1 MSIKIGKS
9 FWLNLEKV
17 YGVSSLGQKV
27 TLPDEEA
34 QKMEESIK
42 ILQKYAN
49 DRVPLYGINTQVG
62 DDAYRVNLKS
72 EDYEDSLIRRQANAM
87 RALGC
92 GLGQDCSDEIIRA
105 TLLLRANAHVQGAS
119 GVRPLV
125 TEGILKLVNEDI
137 LPVIKRYGS
146 VGASGDLIP
155 MSSIG
160 RTLMAEHM
168 VKYKGSIVHAKDV
181 FKVLGIEPIQLHM
194 KEGVAIVNGT
204 SFTTAIAAIAIHKL
218 CYYLPL
224 SISATVAC
232 CEAMLAMDSSYDPY
246 LHEAKHHKGQI
257 EVAAFIRECWEG
269 SSMVRSLSKLREK
282 WKASLVSEEISNQEH
297 VQDFY
302 SLRGIA
308 HGFGP
313 FAENL
318 ERAVSV
324 VEEEMNSVND
334 NPIVDIKNG
343 TVLHGANFLT
353 DYIAVAC
360 DQLRA
365 DVAKASTWMH
375 AIIGN
380 LLHPRKNRG
389 LPSNLVTNPEEYLG
403 FKPVGVLMAAIAIH
417 NRSRTLPV
425 SAIMLPTEG
434 DNQDMVSLGTHSAFD
449 LLEVVENYSRM
460 ISIMLLAG
468 AQALELRGLN
478 EASHRSKKIHSFV
491 RKYSSFVD
499 KDRPLADDIEQ
510 INLFLDKS
518 IHEIDFIQPWYLKNE

>member
-1 MSIKIGKS
+1 MSVKIGKS
-9 FWLNLEKV
+9 FWLNLEDV
-17 YGVSSLGQKV
+17 YRVSSLKEKV
-27 TLPDEEA
+27 TIPNEEK
-34 QKMEESIK
+34 QKMEESVR
-42 ILQKYAN
+42 ILQKFA
-49 DRVPLYGINTQVG
+49 DDKVPLYGINTQVG
-62 DDAYRVNLKS
+62 DDAHRVNVQS
-72 EDYEDSLIRRQANAM
+72 HDYAQSLIRRQANAT

-92 GLGQDCSDEIIRA
+92 GLGQNCSYEIVRATMLIRA
-105 TLLLRANAHVQGAS
+105 NSHVQGAS
-119 GVRPLV
+119 GIRPIV
-125 TEGILKLVNEDI
+125 SEAILQLVNKDI
-137 LPVIKRYGS
+137 LPIIKRYGS

-155 MSSIG
+155 LSSIG
-160 RTLMAEHM
+160 LTLMGEHM
-168 VKYKGSIVHAKDV
+168 VSYNGSIMHVKEA
-181 FKVLGIEPIQLHM
+181 FKATSIEPIELQM

-204 SFTTAIAAIAIHKL
+204 SFTTAISAIAIHKL

-224 SISATVAC
+224 SIAAMASC

-246 LHEAKHHKGQI
+246 LHESKHHWGQI
-257 EVAAFIRECWEG
+257 DVAAFIRECWDG
-269 SSMVRSLSKLREK
+269 SSLIRSLSNLRDK
-282 WKASLVSEEISNQEH
+282 WKASLTSEEISTQEH

-313 FAENL
+313 FAEDL
-318 ERAVSV
+318 KRAVRV

-334 NPIVDIKNG
+334 NPVVDIQKG
-343 TVLHGANFLT
+343 SVLHGANFLT

-375 AIIGN
+375 AILGN

-403 FKPVGVLMAAIAIH
+403 FKPILVLMASIAIH

-425 SAIMLPTEG
+425 SAVMLPTEG

-460 ISIMLLAG
+460 TSILLIAA
-468 AQALELRGLN
+468 AQAIELRGIS
-478 EASHRSKKIHSFV
+478 EASHMSRKIHSFV
-491 RKYSSFVD
+491 RKYSNFVD
-499 KDRPLADDIEQ
+499 KDRPLGDDIEQ
-510 INLFLDKS
+510 INHFLDTN
-518 IHEIDFIQPWYLKNE
+518 IHEIDLVKPWYLKNE